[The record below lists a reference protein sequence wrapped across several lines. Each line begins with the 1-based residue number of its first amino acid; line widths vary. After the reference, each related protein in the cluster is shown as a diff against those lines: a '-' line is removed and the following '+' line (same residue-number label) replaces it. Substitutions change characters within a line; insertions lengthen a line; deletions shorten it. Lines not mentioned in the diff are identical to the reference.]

1 MKKQA
6 CILLAAS
13 LLCLFSCTQTDIVTP
28 QPDEVKSPTTYRLKM
43 SSWTDSVCVHDD
55 ELIYDNL
62 GRATKDGLY
71 LIDYKTEGFV
81 TEILN
86 NQIKIVDSL
95 DANGL
100 IKSSKSFELNTNPN
114 SGGKVTIN
122 TFEYD
127 AKNRLILRKE
137 NTSETVSTF
146 TYENDRLVKS
156 SQESSLP
163 NSTNV
168 YQTYE
173 YQIDVKN
180 TIADKFKGQKYRGE
194 KSAFLP
200 TKVTQTFKYKGVE
213 NVYVEMHT
221 YSLNSAG
228 QVSFDK
234 AVFSG
239 KNVRRVTLTTYTYE

>member
-1 MKKQA
+1 M
-6 CILLAAS
+6 
-13 LLCLFSCTQTDIVTP
+13 
-28 QPDEVKSPTTYRLKM
+28 
-43 SSWTDSVCVHDD
+43 
-55 ELIYDNL
+55 
-62 GRATKDGLY
+62 
-71 LIDYKTEGFV
+71 
-81 TEILN
+81 
-86 NQIKIVDSL
+86 DSL

-100 IKSSKSFELNTNPN
+100 IKSSKSFELNTDPN

-127 AKNRLILRKE
+127 AKNRLILQKE

-156 SQESSLP
+156 SQESNLP

-213 NVYVEMHT
+213 NVYVETHT

-239 KNVRRVTLTTYTYE
+239 KNARRAVLTTYTYE